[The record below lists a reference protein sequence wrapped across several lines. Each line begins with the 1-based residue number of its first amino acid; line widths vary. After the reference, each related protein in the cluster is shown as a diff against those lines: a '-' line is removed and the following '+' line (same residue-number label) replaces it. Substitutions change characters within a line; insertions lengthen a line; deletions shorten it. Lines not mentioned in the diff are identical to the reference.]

1 MENRSFNSDSAK
13 FLAELSK
20 KSQREQ
26 LLLDCGKL
34 ILWLKQVYESEIKKA
49 IDSDYSCRN
58 VWIKVPR
65 RYRVYG
71 YSERDIKELLQAEF
85 RGLGFNVGVEIIN
98 SCFCPLYLFCG
109 DKYKIN
115 FSW

>member
-34 ILWLKQVYESEIKKA
+34 IGWLKLVYEGEIKKA
-49 IDSDYSCRN
+49 IDSDYSRKS
-58 VWIKVPR
+58 VWIKVPK
-65 RYRVYG
+65 RYRAYG
-71 YSERDIKELLQAEF
+71 HKEHEIEELLQAEF
-85 RGLGFNVGVEIIN
+85 RSLGFNIDLEIN
-98 SCFCPLYLFCG
+98 SWCCPLYPFCG
-109 DKYKIN
+109 DKYKIK

>member
-13 FLAELSK
+13 YLAELSK

-34 ILWLKQVYESEIKKA
+34 IGWLKLVYEGEIKKS
-49 IDSDYSCRN
+49 IDSHYSHRS

-71 YSERDIKELLQAEF
+71 HKERDIRELLQTEF
-85 RGLGFNVGVEIIN
+85 RGLGFNIDIN
-98 SCFCPLYLFCG
+98 INRWCCPFYPFCG
-109 DKYKIN
+109 GKYKIK

>member
-13 FLAELSK
+13 YLAELSK

-34 ILWLKQVYESEIKKA
+34 IGWLKLVYEGEIKKS
-49 IDSDYSCRN
+49 IDSHYSHRS

-71 YSERDIKELLQAEF
+71 HKERDIRELLQTEF
-85 RGLGFNVGVEIIN
+85 RGLGFNIDIN
-98 SCFCPLYLFCG
+98 INRWCCPFYPFCG
-109 DKYKIN
+109 GNYKIK

>member
-13 FLAELSK
+13 YLAELNK

-34 ILWLKQVYESEIKKA
+34 IGWFKLVYEGEIKKA
-49 IDSDYSCRN
+49 IDSDYSSRY

-71 YSERDIKELLQAEF
+71 HKERDIRELLQTEF
-85 RGLGFNVGVEIIN
+85 RSLGFNIDIDIN
-98 SCFCPLYLFCG
+98 HWCCPLYPFCD
-109 DKYKIN
+109 DKYKIK

>member
-13 FLAELSK
+13 YLAELSK
-20 KSQREQ
+20 KSQKEQ

-34 ILWLKQVYESEIKKA
+34 IGWLKLVYEGEIKKA
-49 IDSDYSCRN
+49 IDSDYDSRY

-65 RYRVYG
+65 RYRVYNHRAH
-71 YSERDIKELLQAEF
+71 EIKELLQTEF
-85 RGLGFNVGVEIIN
+85 GGLGFHIDITIHQW
-98 SCFCPLYLFCG
+98 CCPLYPFCD
-109 DKYKIN
+109 DKYKIK

>member
-20 KSQREQ
+20 KSQKEQ

-34 ILWLKQVYESEIKKA
+34 ILWLKHVYESEIKKA

-71 YSERDIKELLQAEF
+71 HRECEIQKLLQTEF
-85 RGLGFNVGVEIIN
+85 GVLGFNIGIVIN
-98 SCFCPLYLFCG
+98 HWCCPLYPFCG
-109 DKYKIN
+109 DKYKIR

>member
-13 FLAELSK
+13 YLAELSK

-34 ILWLKQVYESEIKKA
+34 IGWLKLVYEGEIKKA
-49 IDSDYSCRN
+49 IDSDYSCKS
-58 VWIKVPR
+58 VWIKVPK

-71 YSERDIKELLQAEF
+71 HKEHEIKELLQTEF
-85 RGLGFNVGVEIIN
+85 RNLGFDIGVDIN
-98 SCFCPLYLFCG
+98 HCCCPFYLFCG
-109 DKYKIN
+109 DRYKIR

>member
-13 FLAELSK
+13 YLAELSK

-34 ILWLKQVYESEIKKA
+34 IGWLKLVYEGEIKKS
-49 IDSDYSCRN
+49 IDSHYSHRS

-71 YSERDIKELLQAEF
+71 HKERDIRELLQTEF
-85 RGLGFNVGVEIIN
+85 RGLGFNIDIN
-98 SCFCPLYLFCG
+98 INRWCCPFYPWCR
-109 DKYKIN
+109 
-115 FSW
+115 